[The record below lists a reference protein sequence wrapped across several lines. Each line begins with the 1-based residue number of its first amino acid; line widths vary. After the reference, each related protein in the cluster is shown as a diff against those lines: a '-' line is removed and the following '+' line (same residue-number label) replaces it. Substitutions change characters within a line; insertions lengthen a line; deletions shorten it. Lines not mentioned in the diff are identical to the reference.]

1 VLTVAVSTGFALTAF
16 TAVLLAF
23 AVGSAHSLKGV
34 RKRIVYVGAT
44 AAVVTAFVG
53 GALISIR
60 VGSISLGALI
70 IVVALFSAVALVW
83 TVRLG

>member
-1 VLTVAVSTGFALTAF
+1 
-16 TAVLLAF
+16 
-23 AVGSAHSLKGV
+23 
-34 RKRIVYVGAT
+34 VYVGAT